1 MNSKNVIHS
10 LRLVASFALLGA
22 VVAGAF
28 LGWAETHDFRAA
40 GAVLGAAAGILL
52 KTSHVL

>member
-10 LRLVASFALLGA
+10 LRLVASFSLLGA
-22 VVAGAF
+22 LVAGAF
-28 LGWAETHDFRAA
+28 LGWTETHDFRAA

-52 KTSHVL
+52 KTSHLL